1 MTRRPA
7 RLAATVL
14 AAGLLLAPLAA
25 CNVTS
30 ESLSCAGTSCSI
42 TLSGNGAKAD
52 VFNTTVAFGGVDDG
66 RATLRVGDTEVSCAQ
81 GEKVEAG
88 PLALECTEVTE
99 DSVKLTASVG

>member
-30 ESLSCAGTSCSI
+30 QSLSCAGTSCSI
-42 TLSGNGAKAD
+42 TLSGDGASAD
-52 VFNTTVAFGGVDDG
+52 VFSTTVAFGGVDNG
-66 RATLRVGDTEVSCAQ
+66 RATLRVGDTGVSCAQ
-81 GEKVEAG
+81 GEKVDAG